1 MCNYLTKLNICDAIT
16 AVGETLEGKTPLC
29 DVFKQWGIVEGSG
42 TDLKSLLLSLDE
54 TSLDIREQ
62 PIAINGDYFRLFK
75 LDHSVKEVLMSL
87 LWKTFPNERS
97 SISQAMKVHVYTS
110 SKMYRDFGRPDV
122 AKQSLSRLRALLTI
136 FEDTTPI
143 IPLALR
149 LEDAK
154 VMACQSDFGNAIIH
168 CKTIVNYLT
177 DNETADVDHSSL
189 LARSLLLGG
198 CLMAHEHVDAVGV
211 MESFFDRA
219 AKLSDEAHKAHSHP
233 SGLIPAVAYFKLGEF
248 ASSIYT
254 SVDVRSDAV
263 KQRKANLMEREKEVN
278 DLKTE
283 CAQLE
288 KKVKKSRKQ
297 ADIDAYQTM
306 NQKYTI
312 LVKEVDL
319 ERREIKSNEE
329 GLQKYLGLAI
339 ESYCSALKLCPTTA
353 TSIDYAKHV
362 FKLIGLWF
370 KNCSRSD
377 TEMLVRNLMQQNI
390 SQIPTYHFVPL
401 IYQIF
406 SRIDNVDCSF
416 QDTLWKLVISIC
428 TEHPYHAIPQ
438 LLALSNGNLSNKVE
452 AANR

>member
-1 MCNYLTKLNICDAIT
+1 
-16 AVGETLEGKTPLC
+16 
-29 DVFKQWGIVEGSG
+29 VEGSG

-136 FEDTTPI
+136 FEDTTSI

-198 CLMAHEHVDAVGV
+198 CFPV
-211 MESFFDRA
+211 
-219 AKLSDEAHKAHSHP
+219 
-233 SGLIPAVAYFKLGEF
+233 I
-248 ASSIYT
+248 ASCF
-254 SVDVRSDAV
+254 
-263 KQRKANLMEREKEVN
+263 NL
-278 DLKTE
+278 LLPT
-283 CAQLE
+283 
-288 KKVKKSRKQ
+288 KSAPTRFH
-297 ADIDAYQTM
+297 IC
-306 NQKYTI
+306 N
-312 LVKEVDL
+312 
-319 ERREIKSNEE
+319 IKRNE
-329 GLQKYLGLAI
+329 
-339 ESYCSALKLCPTTA
+339 
-353 TSIDYAKHV
+353 
-362 FKLIGLWF
+362 
-370 KNCSRSD
+370 
-377 TEMLVRNLMQQNI
+377 
-390 SQIPTYHFVPL
+390 
-401 IYQIF
+401 
-406 SRIDNVDCSF
+406 
-416 QDTLWKLVISIC
+416 
-428 TEHPYHAIPQ
+428 
-438 LLALSNGNLSNKVE
+438 
-452 AANR
+452 